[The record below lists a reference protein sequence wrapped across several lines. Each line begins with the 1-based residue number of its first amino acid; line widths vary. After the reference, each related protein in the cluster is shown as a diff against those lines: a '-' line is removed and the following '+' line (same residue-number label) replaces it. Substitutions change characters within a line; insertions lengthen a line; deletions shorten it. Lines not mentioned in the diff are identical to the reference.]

1 METNC
6 RTTAF
11 SSLALV
17 PIRLELGI
25 IFVAHGGQKLF
36 GLFGGGGFAAT
47 VESFAKMGFLP
58 STFWAGLV
66 GGVEFFGGIAVLI
79 GLLTRFAALGIAITM
94 AVAIFKV
101 HWANGLLGQGG
112 FQFPLALFGMALT
125 LVFGGAGPWISLD
138 SFFCKKQCNG

>member
-17 PIRLELGI
+17 PIRLVLGI

-36 GLFGGGGFAAT
+36 GLFGGDGFAAT

-66 GGVEFFGGIAVLI
+66 GGVEFFGGIALI
-79 GLLTRFAALGIAITM
+79 LGFLTQPIALFIAIEM
-94 AVAIFKV
+94 VVATLWRISKNHPFV
-101 HWANGLLGQGG
+101 SGYELDLTLALLGFVLATSGG
-112 FQFPLALFGMALT
+112 GIYALDNLWPF
-125 LVFGGAGPWISLD
+125 IYY
-138 SFFCKKQCNG
+138 